1 MDVSIAPKSEAGLV
15 TLSTANNPVE
25 EFCAVGGSL
34 GIELKGKRFHTLMRG
49 AKAEFVT
56 TNILG
61 GKPRLTTVPETSFIL
76 ADMPRNYAS
85 GGFEYNSPLLVRF
98 LVEGSVYAFKTALMG
113 VHSHPPMLVLEYP
126 NEMQRYNMR
135 SSERVSLISPARIT
149 IEGAGPEFRMGA
161 VLDISETGARIGL
174 EAKEG
179 VSIGGKIFL
188 SFTLSNGAAVNQ
200 LAAIVRSI
208 DEEGGKYFLGIG
220 FLGRDPVVKG
230 YCLECADIA
239 ANAYAMGND
248 TMLELHKEAVI
259 EFARKNG
266 KVLVR
271 GWKEGKNGY
280 LLTEKPQ
287 GGLLSIPV
295 GQSATIRVENRGT
308 IYGMAVTYREFLK
321 KTDLCYFPFQD
332 DVVAHS
338 LRNEERVLCQFPAS
352 IQQVEN
358 EGAKPG
364 AGVIVNLGKGGLRFI
379 TRASLQAQPGEVLLI
394 DFHPG
399 GIGSI
404 SRLKMRLVRVSGHG
418 GQFEYAAQ
426 FMDLDRERAKVLE
439 DYFAFYR
446 VWAA

>member
-1 MDVSIAPKSEAGLV
+1 MDASVAPKFEAGLT
-15 TLSTANNPVE
+15 TLPTASYPVE
-25 EFCAVGGSL
+25 EYCAVGCPLS
-34 GIELKGKRFHTLMRG
+34 IELKGKRFHTQMRG

-61 GKPRLTTVPETSFIL
+61 GKPRLTTVPETSYIL

-85 GGFEYNSPLLVRF
+85 GGFEYNAPLLVRF
-98 LVEGSVYAFKTALMG
+98 LVEGSVYAFKTSLIG

-135 SSERVSLISPARIT
+135 SSERVSLISPARISV
-149 IEGAGPEFRMGA
+149 EGAGPEVRVGA

-174 EAKEG
+174 ETKEG
-179 VSIGGKIFL
+179 VSIGKKIFL
-188 SFTLSNGAAVNQ
+188 SFTLSTGAAVNQ

-220 FLGRDPVVKG
+220 FLGRDPVVRE

-266 KVLVR
+266 KVVVR

-287 GGLLSIPV
+287 GGHMSIPI
-295 GQSATIRVENRGT
+295 GQAATIRVENRGT

-332 DVVAHS
+332 EVVAHS
-338 LRNEERVLCQFPAS
+338 LRSEERILCQFPAS

-358 EGAKPG
+358 NGAKPG
-364 AGVIVNLGKGGLRFI
+364 MGVIVNLGKGGLRFI
-379 TRASLQAQPGEVLLI
+379 TRASLQAQPGDFLLI

-404 SRLKMRLVRVSGHG
+404 EQAKLRLMRVNGHG
-418 GQFEYAAQ
+418 SQFEYAAQ
-426 FMDLDRERAKVLE
+426 FMDLDAERAKVLE

-446 VWAA
+446 AWAA